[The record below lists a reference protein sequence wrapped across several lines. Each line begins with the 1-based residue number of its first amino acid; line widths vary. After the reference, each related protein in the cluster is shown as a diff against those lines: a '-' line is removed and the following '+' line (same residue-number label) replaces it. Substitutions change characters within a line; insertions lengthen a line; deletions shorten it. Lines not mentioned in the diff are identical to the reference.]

1 MTPVSINSLSK
12 EMLFHIFS
20 LVDKSPKGLLTHR
33 AVCRQWNENITE
45 LFCSRLKALKT
56 YTSEFDLINQAI
68 QQIPESKNLNSLNV
82 VEAIKKFNAVIAEVI
97 HPWPVI
103 PCKQE
108 VKELEQQLKESSSLE
123 ELWNALPI
131 ANKPQL
137 KTLAQVRKWFEDE
150 QNQPLL
156 DTVTTLDLNN
166 REITHLP
173 REIFKLYNLKE
184 LDLSWNSIEF
194 LPDLIKTWTQ
204 LVKLDLCDNE
214 LEDLNRIEYLK
225 NLEEL
230 NISANRFTSLPPSIG
245 NLKNLESLNIEG
257 NHLIELPSEV
267 SQCTSLK
274 ILKVSGN
281 HLSNLPIEIKG
292 LVSLIK
298 FYAFH
303 NQLDSLPEG
312 LGSWEKIEKVR
323 LANNHLNITNEQA
336 QQLWPSATE
345 IDL

>member
-1 MTPVSINSLSK
+1 M
-12 EMLFHIFS
+12 
-20 LVDKSPKGLLTHR
+20 HR
-33 AVCRQWNENITE
+33 AVCKEWNENIIE
-45 LFCSRLKALKT
+45 FFCSKLKVLKT

-68 QQIPESKNLNSLNV
+68 QQIPEGENLNSLNV
-82 VEAIKKFNAVIAEVI
+82 VEAIKKFNAVIAETI

-103 PCKQE
+103 PYKQE
-108 VKELEQQLKESSSLE
+108 VKELEQQLKESLSLG
-123 ELWNALPI
+123 ELWNAFPI

-137 KTLAQVRKWFEDE
+137 KTLAQVRKWFEDK
-150 QNQPLL
+150 QNQSLL
-156 DTVTTLDLNN
+156 NTVTTLDLNN
-166 REITHLP
+166 KEITHLP
-173 REIFKLYNLKE
+173 REISKLHNLKE
-184 LDLSWNSIEF
+184 LDLSWNSIKF
-194 LPDLIKTWTQ
+194 LPDWVKVWAQ

-214 LEDLNRIEYLK
+214 LEDLNGIEYLK

-230 NISANRFTSLPPSIG
+230 NISANRFTSLPLSIG
-245 NLKNLESLNIEG
+245 SLKNLKDLNAEG
-257 NHLIELPSEV
+257 NHLIELPKEL

-292 LVSLIK
+292 LASLIK

-323 LANNHLNITNEQA
+323 LANNHLNITSEQA